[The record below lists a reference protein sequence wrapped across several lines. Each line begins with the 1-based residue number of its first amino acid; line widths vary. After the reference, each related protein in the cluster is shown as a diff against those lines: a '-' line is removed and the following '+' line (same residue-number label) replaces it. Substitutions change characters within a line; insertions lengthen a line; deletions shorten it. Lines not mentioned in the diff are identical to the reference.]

1 MADTE
6 GLKNEIEQLKN
17 AIKVRV
23 SKDQICGF
31 VQALIIPSKLP
42 SLGTKEKMALIWH
55 DRPFCPGP
63 GLLLAETIL
72 KSDNDS
78 LNFQQSSTCCQL

>member
-42 SLGTKEKMALIWH
+42 SLVPKKRWH

-63 GLLLAETIL
+63 GLLLAETVL
-72 KSDNDS
+72 RSDNDS
-78 LNFQQSSTCCQL
+78 WTLHSLQQSLTWLQL

>member
-42 SLGTKEKMALIWH
+42 SLVPKK
-55 DRPFCPGP
+55 R
-63 GLLLAETIL
+63 
-72 KSDNDS
+72 
-78 LNFQQSSTCCQL
+78 

>member
-42 SLGTKEKMALIWH
+42 SLVPKKRWH

-63 GLLLAETIL
+63 GLLLAETTL
-72 KSDNDS
+72 KSDNES
-78 LNFQQSSTCCQL
+78 SNLQQSSTCCQL